1 MQHYFCLSSM
11 AHHYHH
17 PYHRK
22 SMLDIATPRKP
33 ITCCL
38 ECHRR
43 KQKCSRTKPCTQ
55 CCNRGV
61 PERCSFSGDDASL
74 STSTLAYENLVP
86 SLRENNLKLDNDSNV
101 VVTISPPSTLADRAG
116 YSATP
121 ASKTFLRL
129 DQESLH
135 HAPPSPSIASI
146 LTQSSRGHESS
157 YMRLVA
163 QLPVPEIVY
172 ALLEFFFNDVF
183 WALLAVDKHHLENM
197 YRQWLIT
204 PVGEYAVKKTKIS
217 QRELLHLPALLFQ
230 VLAQILHHLPPHH
243 DAAKS
248 LGLTNYRDCDRLSQ
262 RFYQIGSKLV
272 SILGRHLPTL
282 CSVEHDIVA
291 CSWLKDSSRG
301 TEAWYSLGNAVR

>member
-1 MQHYFCLSSM
+1 
-11 AHHYHH
+11 
-17 PYHRK
+17 
-22 SMLDIATPRKP
+22 MLDIATPRRP

-43 KQKCSRTKPCTQ
+43 KQKCSRTKPCVQ
-55 CCNRGV
+55 CCNCGV

-74 STSTLAYENLVP
+74 SG
-86 SLRENNLKLDNDSNV
+86 ENNLKLDHDSDV
-101 VVTISPPSTLADRAG
+101 VDTASPPSTLADRAG

-135 HAPPSPSIASI
+135 HALPSPSIASF
-146 LTQSSRGHESS
+146 LTQSLKGHESS

-183 WALLAVDKHHLENM
+183 WALLAVDKHHLEDI

-204 PVGEYAVKKTKIS
+204 PVGEYTAGKAKTL

-230 VLAQILHHLPPHH
+230 VLAQILHHLPPQHH
-243 DAAKS
+243 AAKA
-248 LGLTNYRDCDRLSQ
+248 LGLINYSDCDRLSQ
-262 RFYQIGSKLV
+262 KFYQIGSKLV
-272 SILGRHLPTL
+272 SILGRHQPTL